1 MKTKE
6 LSVHTR
12 LLIKGYR
19 VTRRKFGG
27 WSGKTLIVD
36 SKGREVGYYQPL
48 EAIAELCKEQL
59 KIEEGTK

>member
-1 MKTKE
+1 MYTKD
-6 LSVHTR
+6 LSVRDR
-12 LLIKGYR
+12 LFMRGYR